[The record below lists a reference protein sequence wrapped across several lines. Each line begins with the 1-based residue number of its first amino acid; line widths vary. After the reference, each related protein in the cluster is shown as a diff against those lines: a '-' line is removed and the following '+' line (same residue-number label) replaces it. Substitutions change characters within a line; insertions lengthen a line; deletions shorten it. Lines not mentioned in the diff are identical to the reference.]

1 MLTRNIT
8 KEKTISPYEKD
19 TADCLSS
26 IESDRAN
33 CRTCPSSRKTSLDVT
48 EMNMNEL
55 ILINLF
61 NQQNSISN
69 YQSGIAT
76 ENIYYQSRKNILSWL
91 DNVLNSTDLKEETK
105 DSIYHRFC
113 YAYSIIFGELFIN
126 EIYLAK
132 GELKLFL
139 ISLFLIVYK
148 MEGFTISKLTIKN
161 IMKLVHKKEK
171 GDSNRVEKQIEE
183 NEITLLSLL
192 DYDLFTLESNMHQM
206 TKIVMSVL
214 SEKYPELKKKEN
226 VINEYLRT
234 SNRNIENSNEPNILF
249 DMSPIE
255 KSLISILSVLV
266 GMENSVNMCNK
277 YVHYLKEELGVI
289 SMGTEEV
296 VKYSKMYSQKLY
308 ILKQKRK

>member
-1 MLTRNIT
+1 MLTRNIS
-8 KEKTISPYEKD
+8 KAKTISPYEKD
-19 TADCLSS
+19 TVDCLSS

-33 CRTCPSSRKTSLDVT
+33 CRTCPSSRKTSLDVN

-69 YQSGIAT
+69 YQSENAT
-76 ENIYYQSRKNILSWL
+76 ENIYYQSRKNIFLWL

-105 DSIYHRFC
+105 DSIYHRFS

-126 EIYLAK
+126 EIYLTK
-132 GELKLFL
+132 GELKLYL

-171 GDSNRVEKQIEE
+171 GDNNRVEKEIEE

-192 DYDLFTLESNMHQM
+192 DYDLFTLESNLYQVS
-206 TKIVMSVL
+206 KIVMSVL
-214 SEKYPELKKKEN
+214 SAQFPEIQKKEN
-226 VINEYLRT
+226 AINEYLRT
-234 SNRNIENSNEPNILF
+234 SNKKVENSNAPSILF

-255 KSLISILSVLV
+255 KSLISILSVLI
-266 GMENSVNMCNK
+266 GMENNVNMCSK

-289 SMGTEEV
+289 SMGTEDV

-308 ILKQKRK
+308 ILKQKGK